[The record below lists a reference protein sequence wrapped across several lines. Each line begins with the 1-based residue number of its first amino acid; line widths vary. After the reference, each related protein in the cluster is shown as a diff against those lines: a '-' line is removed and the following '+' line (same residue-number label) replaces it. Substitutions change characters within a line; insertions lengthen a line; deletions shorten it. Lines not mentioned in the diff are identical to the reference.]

1 MADIRI
7 ASNKAVFGAT
17 FLKLGL
23 VPGDGGAWLLPRVIG
38 MSRAAELLFTAKT
51 IDAAT
56 ALDWGLISA
65 MVEPEDVMSS
75 AMDMAREIARQPPH
89 ALRLSK
95 SLLRQGQSASY
106 DSIMEMSAAMQAISH
121 LTEDHM
127 AGVEAIIERRDAIF
141 HGR

>member
-1 MADIRI
+1 M
-7 ASNKAVFGAT
+7 
-17 FLKLGL
+17 
-23 VPGDGGAWLLPRVIG
+23 
-38 MSRAAELLFTAKT
+38 LFTAKT
-51 IDAAT
+51 NDAAT

-75 AMDMAREIARQPPH
+75 AMDMARDIARQPPH